1 VGGVQSSELL
11 LFPANAV
18 LFPGVKLPLQ
28 IVEPRYL
35 DMVAHCARNECGF
48 GVVYNGGARG
58 DLGLDLSGAGIG
70 TGTEAWIV
78 DFDQASNG
86 ILNVVTRGS
95 RKFLLHETSM
105 QGGDLLAGRVDFL
118 ADETPAPLMVEHAA
132 LVDLLRALVLHPSVE
147 VLDLQVNFDD
157 ALAVSFC
164 LSHLLPIDAEMKQQ
178 LLEMTS
184 PGERL
189 AELNEIVDR
198 FQG

>member
-1 VGGVQSSELL
+1 M
-11 LFPANAV
+11 A
-18 LFPGVKLPLQ
+18 Q
-28 IVEPRYL
+28 ISKE
-35 DMVAHCARNECGF
+35 
-48 GVVYNGGARG
+48 
-58 DLGLDLSGAGIG
+58 
-70 TGTEAWIV
+70 
-78 DFDQASNG
+78 
-86 ILNVVTRGS
+86 
-95 RKFLLHETSM
+95 
-105 QGGDLLAGRVDFL
+105 GRIT
-118 ADETPAPLMVEHAA
+118 AQW
-132 LVDLLRALVLHPSVE
+132 